1 METKFFY
8 AGVRQPKWDLEQF
21 WREENLS
28 FGADYGKD
36 AFILA
41 EQNEGIHQKS
51 VMSVVPLLLVPFI
64 SCHSVD
70 LVAHWVPL
78 VRTTGL
84 VP

>member
-1 METKFFY
+1 METKFLC

-36 AFILA
+36 AFILE

-70 LVAHWVPL
+70 LVAPWVPL